1 VSSTTASPGDV
12 LTLTGAVPF
21 QREDGSFDES
31 GSGRMVAWWNVDP
44 EDWEYLY
51 SGSPSLS
58 PAVEGQ
64 GIQELGQAPMDTCT
78 FSIPF
83 TVPESAPGGPYP
95 IVVLQEGGGG
105 AALEGSVVVQVEN

>member
-1 VSSTTASPGDV
+1 MAP
-12 LTLTGAVPF
+12 
-21 QREDGSFDES
+21 FDES

-44 EDWEYLY
+44 KDWEHLY

-64 GIQELGQAPMDTCT
+64 GILELGQAPMDTCT
-78 FSIPF
+78 FSISF

-95 IVVLQEGGGG
+95 IVVLQEGGDG
-105 AALEGSVVVQVEN
+105 AALEGSVLNPLRGIGALGARLRAVGCGRRSPRRRTC